1 MAMISHKIV
10 ARHAKLF
17 ELRLFRLLDDWQE
30 DLESQRRLINHR
42 YHEEDHPEP
51 LATIELNREQ
61 ILRDSVREALEGI
74 FKIEKWPKL

>member
-1 MAMISHKIV
+1 MISHKIV

-42 YHEEDHPEP
+42 YNDEDRPEP
-51 LATIELNREQ
+51 LATMELDREQ
-61 ILRDSVREALEGI
+61 ILRDRVREALEGI
-74 FKIEKWPKL
+74 FETEKWPRL